1 MSGEGTRT
9 PPVSRR
15 GFITATVIV
24 ASSTAGCS
32 DAVTPSFE
40 ADPVVLPD
48 EDQENLW
55 LSETVRD
62 SATIDVDGPSV
73 TEVEVTNH
81 MAVYN
86 RAAGYGGT

>member
-9 PPVSRR
+9 TPISRR
-15 GFITATVIV
+15 GFITATAIV

-32 DAVTPSFE
+32 DVVTPSFE

-62 SATIDVDGPSV
+62 SATIDVDGPSI
-73 TEVEVTNH
+73 TEAEVTNH

-86 RAAGYGGT
+86 RAAGYGGA